1 MGRKSTTPAWRADA
15 LDAVTCIKSGRVLLH
30 PTDTVWGLAA
40 DPFNEDAVRSLNKMK
55 RRKENQ
61 PILVLVAD
69 EGELDRLLPN
79 LPEGAWSLLE
89 NSNRPITFL
98 SETKSTKPWSSACL
112 GENRRMAVRW
122 VQQDAYTAFV
132 IRGAGGALASTS
144 ANLHGGPTPT
154 SLREV
159 PRLVR
164 ESAGHVSTHRREE
177 VLSGRP
183 SMMVAFDEQGR
194 FELLR
199 D

>member
-1 MGRKSTTPAWRADA
+1 MGRKGKPPAWQQDA
-15 LDAVTCIKSGRVLLH
+15 LEAITCIKSGQVLLH

-40 DPFNEDAVRSLNKMK
+40 DPFNDSVVRSMNKMK
-55 RRKENQ
+55 GRKETQ

-79 LPEGAWSLLE
+79 LPDGAWSLLE
-89 NSNRPITFL
+89 SSNRPITFL
-98 SETKSTKPWSSACL
+98 SETTSNKSWSSACL
-112 GENRRMAVRW
+112 GEDRRMAVRW
-122 VQQDAYTAFV
+122 VQYDPYTAFV

-144 ANLHGGPTPT
+144 ANLHGGLSPT
-154 SLREV
+154 SLQAV
-159 PRLVR
+159 PSVVR
-164 ESAGHVSTHRREE
+164 ESVGHVSIHRHDEI
-177 VLSGRP
+177 LSGRP